1 VDPAAD
7 VDPAAADVPRHKQSF
22 GAGSALLHGASLSAR
37 SIMPDAL
44 RIDVSYSRTAL
55 YSCTSTSDISLL
67 AKTVYKQ
74 SLEMDLRESHFSR
87 LQHRTCSYAGCGHA
101 Y

>member
-1 VDPAAD
+1 
-7 VDPAAADVPRHKQSF
+7 
-22 GAGSALLHGASLSAR
+22 
-37 SIMPDAL
+37 MPDAL

-74 SLEMDLRESHFSR
+74 SLEMDLRESHFPGCNTVHVAMPAADTHTEQYTDRR
-87 LQHRTCSYAGCGHA
+87 LLSNSAVVALYD
-101 Y
+101 